1 MQSRDQ
7 GQHAQLVGN
16 IVELSTNCY
25 PVPCK
30 ANNSKHTPRSN
41 NLNAVLAI
49 GQILFALIFINSGI
63 SHLTKLDAM
72 TGYAKYKK
80 VPAAKLSVIVS
91 GLMILV
97 GGVFV
102 GLGIYADLGALLL
115 AIFLIP
121 TAFMMHNFW
130 KETDPTAKMN
140 ETVGFFK
147 DLSLAGAALIIYA
160 LVAGGAELGINI
172 TGSFF

>member
-1 MQSRDQ
+1 M
-7 GQHAQLVGN
+7 
-16 IVELSTNCY
+16 
-25 PVPCK
+25 K
-30 ANNSKHTPRSN
+30 
-41 NLNAVLAI
+41 AVLAI
-49 GQILFALIFINSGI
+49 GQVLFALIFINSGI
-63 SHLTKLDAM
+63 GHLTKLDAM

-80 VPAAKLSVIVS
+80 VPAAKLSVLVS

-130 KETDPTAKMN
+130 KESDATAKMN
-140 ETVGFFK
+140 ETIAFFK
-147 DLSLAGAALIIYA
+147 DLSMAGAALIIFA
-160 LVAGGAELGINI
+160 LVKGGAELGIHI
-172 TGSFF
+172 TKSFF